1 MKTPLFASRRL
12 RSLVIMMLL
21 SSSFLIA
28 TSRAE
33 GAELKDIVVTNTR
46 DHLLL
51 YLKVTDCFTE
61 DMKKAIDNGINI
73 TFTFFI
79 RLYKVRSFWWD
90 RKIADLKISHDIQYD
105 SLKKV
110 YMVRLGE
117 RNEEI
122 ISVKDLDGAMNL
134 MSEISGVKVAKL
146 YNLSEGSRYQVR
158 MMAELDKIRLPLYL
172 DYVFFFLSLWDF
184 KTDWYTVDFTY

>member
-1 MKTPLFASRRL
+1 
-12 RSLVIMMLL
+12 MMLL
-21 SSSFLIA
+21 ISSFFIA

-134 MSEISGVKVAKL
+134 MSEIAGVKVTKL